1 MGSKLTGH
9 ISFMACFIFGN
20 AKVNKKKNLC

>member
-1 MGSKLTGH
+1 MGSKLTGY
-9 ISFMACFIFGN
+9 ISFMASFIFGN